1 MGIKTY
7 RPVTPGLRHRT
18 GNRFDELSGDAPYK
32 PLLVSLPKSGGRDSR
47 GHLSMRNRGG
57 GHKQLYR
64 VIDFKRDKIGI
75 PGTVETV
82 EYDPN
87 RSSFISLVKY
97 RDGERR
103 YIIYPAGLQV
113 GQEIV
118 STDRQADILPGNAMP
133 LRFIPLGTVIHNI
146 ELRKDKGGQVAKSA
160 GAGAQILAKEGDY
173 AQVRLPSSEIRKV
186 HLDCRA
192 TIGQIGNAR
201 PLEHQRR
208 QGRPEPLE
216 GHPAARPRHGHES
229 HRPSARRRR
238 GQGQGRPPSG
248 QPGRHPDQGLQDPQE
263 QADPGLHRPAQ
274 EQVIMSRSLHKGPFI
289 DGHLLEKVQALST
302 PAGKRQVVKTWSRR
316 STIIPEMVGMTIGV
330 HNGRKFIPVFVTENM
345 VGHKLGEFSPTR
357 HFKGHTSKT
366 AKQLKVG
373 KTP

>member
-7 RPVTPGLRHRT
+7 RPITPGLRHRT
-18 GNRFDELSGDAPYK
+18 GNRYEELSGDGPFK
-32 PLLVSLPKSGGRDSR
+32 PLLVSLSKSGGRDSR
-47 GHLSMRNRGG
+47 GRLSMRNRGG

-64 VIDFKRDKIGI
+64 VIDFKRDKIDI
-75 PGTVETV
+75 PGKVETV

-113 GQEIV
+113 GQEVV

-133 LRFIPLGTVIHNI
+133 LRFIPLGTIIHNL

-192 TIGQIGNAR
+192 TIGQIGNLDHSNISFGKAGRSRWLGIR
-201 PLEHQRR
+201 PHVR
-208 QGRPEPLE
+208 GTAMNPIDHPHGGGE
-216 GHPAARPRHGHES
+216 GKAKG
-229 HRPSARRRR
+229 
-238 GQGQGRPPSG
+238 
-248 QPGRHPDQGLQDPQE
+248 GRHPVSPEGIPTNGYKTRQNKRTQ
-263 QADPGLHRPAQ
+263 
-274 EQVIMSRSLHKGPFI
+274 SFI
-289 DGHLLEKVQALST
+289 V
-302 PAGKRQVVKTWSRR
+302 RRR
-316 STIIPEMVGMTIGV
+316 S
-330 HNGRKFIPVFVTENM
+330 K
-345 VGHKLGEFSPTR
+345 
-357 HFKGHTSKT
+357 
-366 AKQLKVG
+366 
-373 KTP
+373 